1 MNLQDLA
8 SIAEIVGGFAVLAT
22 LIYLVIEL
30 RDNTRTLKAKA
41 TTAALLGWSDWN
53 ALLSQHPERSVIA
66 RACNPQESI
75 DNFDPEDQVLLDF
88 VGRAMV
94 QRFSASFYQYEAG
107 ILAEESW
114 QQQITYCHS
123 FLALPVWAAWFK
135 DEHEQPIYS
144 HEFLSAIESAPVM
157 KLNIGSTLAKR
168 V

>member
-94 QRFSASFYQYEAG
+94 QRFSASFINTKRAFWLRSHG
-107 ILAEESW
+107 NSKSPIATAFLHFRFGRHGLRMNMSNPF
-114 QQQITYCHS
+114 TLTS
-123 FLALPVWAAWFK
+123 FCRR
-135 DEHEQPIYS
+135 
-144 HEFLSAIESAPVM
+144 LSQ
-157 KLNIGSTLAKR
+157 LQL
-168 V
+168 